1 MEYDCAFF
9 WYVSFIIREATRFDF
24 PYASITDDIR
34 KYALQEDLPSTEEI
48 NGNLG
53 SPGFFFQNFYHLDFQ
68 VHIIYIQKDIMKN
81 SFSF

>member
-9 WYVSFIIREATRFDF
+9 SYVSCIFREATRFDF

-48 NGNLG
+48 TGNLG
-53 SPGFFFQNFYHLDFQ
+53 SPGFFGQNFNHLDFQ
-68 VHIIYIQKDIMKN
+68 VYIIYIHIDIMKN